1 MTDDLAPSAAVP
13 GAAPWGPSCPRPD
26 GYTPF
31 PPEAVERS
39 IGERFAA
46 VAAAHPA
53 TVALRSPA
61 GSWTFAELDAASNRV
76 ANAVVAR
83 LGDDEEP
90 VALLFDHDGP
100 LVVAMLGVLKAGKLV
115 LVLDPEAT
123 PELTG
128 SLLADSGARLLVADE
143 HRLPAAFDLAGPGV
157 TVVRDSAL
165 VEGAADD
172 APPVQVGPDRG
183 AMLAYTSGTSG
194 SAKAAVIPHRAL
206 LHLMRGATDAL
217 SISPGDTLPMLFP
230 VSLAVAAYPMFLPLL
245 NGGTLTTR
253 DVRGLGLADLGKWIS
268 EERISVMYVA
278 PTVARFMVDV
288 VAGFEYPALRL
299 VVLGGE
305 RVDADAVAL
314 VRDLFGE
321 DLVVANGYGTTETGV
336 LTFYFVEPGETFG
349 DAGVPVGHP
358 IPGMDLQIRR
368 EDGSPAEAGAAGE
381 LFVHSRYLL
390 RGYWGRPDLDAKVL
404 SVADDGVPV
413 YRTGDV
419 ARLAPEGY
427 LEVAGRTDDQVKIR
441 GQRIIPGEVEDALLA
456 LDVVKDAVVTTAEDA
471 TGTRILVAHVVPT
484 DAAATGE
491 AVRRELAERVP
502 AAMVPSRFLL
512 REDLPQLP
520 NGKLDRQA
528 LVESG
533 QGGAPSSTATGT
545 AGAPAEAATAAAP
558 EATPPGTSAG
568 DHPEPA
574 DDLERQLVELWQD
587 VLGVPVVHVDD
598 DFFDLGGYS
607 LLAAQMLVRLE
618 ERLGHQVQMSALLD
632 GTTVADLA
640 RAIRGHT
647 HHAGEAALVQAGDPD
662 RPALF
667 LTHDLYGS
675 AYRYRHLAA
684 AMGEDQTLYS
694 FESPFL
700 DGRRLPIKTIDT
712 LARRY
717 LSEVRR
723 IQPEGPYY
731 LAGYS
736 FGGILAYEMARV
748 LEQDGEAVAFLG
760 IIDVGPGY
768 RGIDYSRQRPPQSP
782 YLGIPTPADP
792 SWPLRRRARYYGS
805 LAKRQPQGLV
815 RQLMKRGR
823 IDRWLQPVLWE
834 ADLRRRGQIRPG
846 HRLWYSW
853 YRLWRLAGPDWEPA
867 PYGGDLTLYWA
878 GGTGATDS
886 TMGWAEWVRGTVDV
900 RRVSAGHWEVMAE
913 DGVGEVAGLL
923 RADVDA
929 AIDRRSA

>member
-1 MTDDLAPSAAVP
+1 MSDQSPPAEAPP
-13 GAAPWGPSCPRPD
+13 GAAPWGPDRPRPD
-26 GYTPF
+26 GYEPF
-31 PPEAVERS
+31 PAAAVEGS
-39 IGERFAA
+39 IGARFRD
-46 VAAAHPA
+46 VAARHADH
-53 TVALRSPA
+53 VALRSPA
-61 GSWTFAELDAASNRV
+61 GAWTFAELETDANRF
-76 ANAVVAR
+76 ANALLAR
-83 LGDDEEP
+83 LGEDEEP

-100 LVVAMLGVLKAGKLV
+100 LVAAMLGTLSAGKLV
-115 LVLDPEAT
+115 LVLDPEAAPSVT
-123 PELTG
+123 E
-128 SLLADSGARLLVADE
+128 SLLADSGARLLVADAS
-143 HRLPAAFDLAGPGV
+143 RIGAAFDLAGPDV
-157 TVVRDSAL
+157 AVVRDSAL
-165 VEGAADD
+165 VEGAPTTP
-172 APPVQVGPDRG
+172 PPVDVAPDRG
-183 AMLAYTSGTSG
+183 AMLAYTSGSSG

-253 DVRGLGLADLGKWIS
+253 DVRGLGLVDLGKWIS

-314 VRDLFGE
+314 VRDLFGQH
-321 DLVVANGYGTTETGV
+321 LVVANGYGTTETGV
-336 LTFYFVEPGETFG
+336 LTFYFVAPGESFG

-358 IPGMDLQIRR
+358 IEGMGLEIRR
-368 EDGSPAEAGAAGE
+368 EDGTPADVGAAGE
-381 LFVHSRYLL
+381 LFVRSPYLL

-404 SVADDGVPV
+404 SVGPDGVPV

-419 ARLAPEGY
+419 ARVTADGY

-456 LDVVKDAVVTTAEDA
+456 LDVVKDAVVTTGTDA
-471 TGTRILVAHVVPT
+471 TGTRILIAHVVPT
-484 DAAATGE
+484 SSETSADE
-491 AVRRELAERVP
+491 VRRELAERVT
-502 AAMVPSRFLL
+502 AAMVPSRVLL
-512 REDLPQLP
+512 RDDLPQLP

-528 LVESG
+528 LIDGVD
-533 QGGAPSSTATGT
+533 GGGGHGPADGDSPDGGVSRP
-545 AGAPAEAATAAAP
+545 APADELEAQII
-558 EATPPGTSAG
+558 
-568 DHPEPA
+568 D
-574 DDLERQLVELWQD
+574 LWQEL
-587 VLGVPVVHVDD
+587 LGVPEVHVDD

-618 ERLGHQVQMSALLD
+618 ERHGHQVQMSALLD

-640 RAIRGHT
+640 RAIRGDT
-647 HHAGEAALVQAGDPD
+647 HHAGEAALVQAGAAD

-684 AMGEDQTLYS
+684 ALGSDQTLYS

-700 DGRRLPIKTIDT
+700 DGHRLPIRTIDT

-736 FGGILAYEMARV
+736 FGGILAYEMARI
-748 LEQDGEAVAFLG
+748 LERDGDEVAFLG

-782 YLGIPTPADP
+782 YLGIPTPAEPD
-792 SWPLRRRARYYGS
+792 WPLRQRARYYAG
-805 LAKRQPQGLV
+805 LAKRSPQGLV
-815 RQLMKRGR
+815 RQLMKRAR
-823 IDRWLQPVLWE
+823 IDRWVQPVLWE
-834 ADLRRRGQIRPG
+834 LDLRRTGQIRPG

-853 YRLWRLAGPDWEPA
+853 YRLWRLAGPDWAPA

-886 TMGWAEWVRGTVDV
+886 TMGWAEWVGGTVDV
-900 RRVSAGHWEVMAE
+900 QRVAAGHWEVMAE
-913 DGVGEVAGLL
+913 DGVGEVAGLI
-923 RADVDA
+923 RADLDA
-929 AIDRRSA
+929 AIARQSG

>member
-1 MTDDLAPSAAVP
+1 MTDDPAPSAAAP
-13 GAAPWGPSCPRPD
+13 GALPWGPSRPRPAD
-26 GYTPF
+26 FEPF
-31 PPEAVERS
+31 PAAAVDAT
-39 IGERFAA
+39 IGDRFRA
-46 VAAAHPA
+46 VAAARGDHP
-53 TVALRSPA
+53 ALRSPS
-61 GSWTFAELDAASNRV
+61 GSWTFTDLDAAANRV
-76 ANAVVAR
+76 ANAVLGR

-100 LVVAMLGVLKAGKLV
+100 LVVAILGLLKAGKLV
-115 LVLDPEAT
+115 LVLDPEAAASVT
-123 PELTG
+123 EA
-128 SLLADSGARLLVADE
+128 LLADSGARLVIADE
-143 HRLPAAFDLAGPGV
+143 SRLTAAFDLAGPEV
-157 TVVRDSAL
+157 AVVRDSAL
-165 VEGAADD
+165 VEGAATD
-172 APPVQVGPDRG
+172 APAVAFGPERG
-183 AMLAYTSGTSG
+183 AMLAYTSGSSG

-217 SISPGDTLPMLFP
+217 AISPSDTLPMLFP

-245 NGGTLTTR
+245 NGGTLTTF
-253 DVRGLGLADLGKWIS
+253 DVRGQGLADLGRWLS
-268 EERISVMYVA
+268 DEHVSVMYVA

-288 VAGFEYPALRL
+288 VAGLEFPALRL

-314 VRDLFGE
+314 VRELFGR

-336 LTFYFVEPGETFG
+336 LTFYFVAPGEAFG

-358 IPGMDLQIRR
+358 IPGMQLEIRR
-368 EDGSPAEAGAAGE
+368 EDGSAAAVGAAGE
-381 LFVHSRYLL
+381 LFVRSPFLF
-390 RGYWGRPDLDAKVL
+390 RGYWRRPDLDAQVL
-404 SVADDGVPV
+404 TTDGGVAV

-419 ARLAPEGY
+419 ARLTADGY

-456 LDVVKDAVVTTAEDA
+456 LDVVKDAVVTTGTDA
-471 TGTRILVAHVVPT
+471 TGTRILIAHVV
-484 DAAATGE
+484 ATQADVTAE
-491 AVRRELAERVP
+491 VVRRELAERVT

-512 REDLPQLP
+512 RESLPQLP

-528 LVESG
+528 LVDAGSG
-533 QGGAPSSTATGT
+533 RTPARD
-545 AGAPAEAATAAAP
+545 AGAPADDP
-558 EATPPGTSAG
+558 SSDGAG
-568 DHPEPA
+568 AHPAPA
-574 DDLERQLVELWQD
+574 DELEQQLIELWQD
-587 VLGVPVVHVDD
+587 VLGVPEVHVDD

-647 HHAGEAALVQAGDPD
+647 HHAGEVALVQAGEPG
-662 RPALF
+662 RPPLF

-684 AMGEDQTLYS
+684 AMGADQTLYS

-700 DGRRLPIKTIDT
+700 DGHRLPIRSIDT

-723 IQPEGPYY
+723 LQPEGPYY

-748 LEQDGEAVAFLG
+748 LERDGEEVAFLG

-768 RGIDYSRQRPPQSP
+768 RGIDYSRKRPPQSP
-782 YLGIPTPADP
+782 YLGIPTPPDP
-792 SWPLRRRARYYGS
+792 SWSRRRRARYYGS

-823 IDRWLQPVLWE
+823 VDRWLQPVLWE
-834 ADLRRRGQIRPG
+834 LDLRRRGQIRPG

-853 YRLWRLAGPDWEPA
+853 HRLWRLAGPDWEPA

-878 GGTGATDS
+878 GGTGAVDS
-886 TMGWAEWVRGTVDV
+886 TMGWAEWVRGTVEV

-923 RADVDA
+923 RADVDD
-929 AIDRRSA
+929 AIARRGA

>member
-1 MTDDLAPSAAVP
+1 MTDDHAPSAVVS

-26 GYTPF
+26 AFTPF

-39 IGERFAA
+39 IGERFRE
-46 VAAAHPA
+46 VAAAHPD

-61 GSWTFAELDAASNRV
+61 GAWTFTELEAASNRF
-76 ANAVVAR
+76 ANAVLGR
-83 LGDDEEP
+83 LGDGEEP

-143 HRLPAAFDLAGPGV
+143 HRLPAAFDLAGAGV

-172 APPVQVGPDRG
+172 APATEVGPERG

-217 SISPGDTLPMLFP
+217 AISPGDTLPMLFP

-305 RVDADAVAL
+305 RVDADAVGL
-314 VRDLFGE
+314 IRDLFGQ

-368 EDGSPAEAGAAGE
+368 EDGTPADPGAAGE
-381 LFVHSRYLL
+381 LFVRSRYLL
-390 RGYWGRPDLDAKVL
+390 SGYWGRPDLDARVL
-404 SVADDGVPV
+404 SVDEEGVPV

-419 ARLAPEGY
+419 ARVDPAGF

-456 LDVVKDAVVTTAEDA
+456 LGVVKDAVVTTGEDA

-484 DAAATGE
+484 DTATTGE
-491 AVRRELAERVP
+491 VVRRELAERVP

-512 REDLPQLP
+512 RESLPQLP

-528 LVESG
+528 LVDTG
-533 QGGAPSSTATGT
+533 QGR
-545 AGAPAEAATAAAP
+545 APAGGGPAADAAADVGG
-558 EATPPGTSAG
+558 ERA
-568 DHPEPA
+568 HPAPA
-574 DDLERQLVELWQD
+574 DELERQLIELWQE
-587 VLGVPVVHVDD
+587 VLGVPEVHVDD

-723 IQPEGPYY
+723 LQPEGPYY

-736 FGGILAYEMARV
+736 FGGILAYEMARA
-748 LEQDGEAVAFLG
+748 LERDGQEVGFLG

-768 RGIDYSRQRPPQSP
+768 RGIDYSRKRPPQSP
-782 YLGIPTPADP
+782 YLGIPVPPDP
-792 SWPLRRRARYYGS
+792 GWPLRRRAKYYAS

-823 IDRWLQPVLWE
+823 VDRWLQPVLWE

-886 TMGWAEWVRGTVDV
+886 TMGWAEWVAGDVTV
-900 RRVSAGHWEVMAE
+900 RRVSKGHWEVMAE

-923 RADVDA
+923 RADVDDA
-929 AIDRRSA
+929 LARRSA

>member
-13 GAAPWGPSCPRPD
+13 GAAPWGPSCPRPES
-26 GYTPF
+26 YLPF
-31 PPEAVERS
+31 PADAVERS
-39 IGERFAA
+39 MGERFAA
-46 VAAAHPA
+46 VAAAHPS

-76 ANAVVAR
+76 ANAIVAR
-83 LGDDEEP
+83 LGEGEEP

-115 LVLDPEAT
+115 LVLDPEAA
-123 PELTG
+123 PALSE

-143 HRLPAAFDLAGPGV
+143 HRLAAARDLADREV
-157 TVVRDSAL
+157 NVVRDSAL
-165 VEGAADD
+165 VEGATDD
-172 APPVQVGPDRG
+172 PPTVLVGPDRG

-217 SISPGDTLPMLFP
+217 SISPGDTMPMLFP

-253 DVRGLGLADLGKWIS
+253 DVRGLGLVDLGKWIS

-336 LTFYFVEPGETFG
+336 LTFYFVQPGETFG

-358 IPGMDLQIRR
+358 IPGMDLEIRR
-368 EDGSPAEAGAAGE
+368 EDGALAEPGMAGE
-381 LFVHSRYLL
+381 LFVRSRYLL

-404 SVADDGVPV
+404 SVGDDGVPV

-419 ARLAPEGY
+419 ARVAPEGY

-484 DAAATGE
+484 DDGMTGE
-491 AVRRELAERVP
+491 VIRRELAERVP

-512 REDLPQLP
+512 RADLPQLP
-520 NGKLDRQA
+520 NGKLDRQV
-528 LVESG
+528 LVDVGRGRVPSAEPAD
-533 QGGAPSSTATGT
+533 QGGPGSAGSPDSTASTGPDAD
-545 AGAPAEAATAAAP
+545 AG
-558 EATPPGTSAG
+558 
-568 DHPEPA
+568 HPEPV

-647 HHAGEAALVQAGDPD
+647 HHAGEAALVQAGDPA

-723 IQPEGPYY
+723 IQSEGPYH

-748 LEQDGEAVAFLG
+748 LEREGEEVAFLG

-768 RGIDYSRQRPPQSP
+768 RGIDYSRTRPPQSP

-792 SWPLRRRARYYGS
+792 SWPLVRRARYYGS

-886 TMGWAEWVRGTVDV
+886 TMGWAEWVGGTVEV

-923 RADVDA
+923 RADLDA
-929 AIDRRSA
+929 AIARGSA